1 MKMSPPY
8 KSTPSLLQVLS
19 QVCSFK
25 VLFSAGI
32 YLVALLL
39 SSFHVGYII
48 F

>member
-19 QVCSFK
+19 QVCS
-25 VLFSAGI
+25 AGI